1 MVSIL
6 VVNLAMVSGLR
17 SLNVDTSCGELK
29 IKFKRNIAAILFL
42 MATVLVMGTV
52 DLWFDQSETEDLSWH
67 GESKHLPD
75 KELLQARVNQALSG
89 THSEVDR
96 SIGADIDRIIDPE
109 AMEAKLAGLTKTVTT
124 SREPSTAE
132 LKSYFQDNRENYREA
147 SRFAFTQLIFPF
159 IQYGGLATTKAR
171 EAKNN
176 LNAKV
181 EDFSGLEVIPREAN
195 LTSLE
200 LDDIYGQGFGD
211 KLASLFI
218 NNQDAPLP
226 CWSEPITSK
235 KGAHIMCFTQV
246 TLGAIPA
253 LETVKSQVTNDW
265 RYWVSKEQP

>member
-1 MVSIL
+1 VRNSKDTGIKASASLIYLVSF
-6 VVNLAMVSGLR
+6 A
-17 SLNVDTSCGELK
+17 
-29 IKFKRNIAAILFL
+29 LF
-42 MATVLVMGTV
+42 AGVL
-52 DLWFDQSETEDLSWH
+52 LWWFALSQDGNSEWH
-67 GESKHLPD
+67 IDNQYLPD
-75 KELLQARVNQALSG
+75 RNDFQQRIDQTLSQAYTEA
-89 THSEVDR
+89 DR
-96 SIGADIDRIIDPE
+96 SIGADIERLIDPQ

-159 IQYGGLATTKAR
+159 TQYGGHATTKAR

-176 LNAKV
+176 LKTKV

-200 LDDIYGQGFGD
+200 LDEIYGQGFGD
-211 KLASLFI
+211 KLVSLFI

-253 LETVKSQVTNDW
+253 LETVKSQVINDW
-265 RYWVSKEQP
+265 RYWVSEEQP

>member
-1 MVSIL
+1 VRNSKDTGIKASASLIYLVSF
-6 VVNLAMVSGLR
+6 A
-17 SLNVDTSCGELK
+17 
-29 IKFKRNIAAILFL
+29 LF
-42 MATVLVMGTV
+42 AGVL
-52 DLWFDQSETEDLSWH
+52 LWWFALSQDGNSEWH
-67 GESKHLPD
+67 IDNQYLPD
-75 KELLQARVNQALSG
+75 RNDFQQRIDQTLSQAYTEA
-89 THSEVDR
+89 DR
-96 SIGADIDRIIDPE
+96 SIGADIERLIDPQ

-159 IQYGGLATTKAR
+159 TQYGGHATTKAR

-176 LNAKV
+176 LKTKV

-200 LDDIYGQGFGD
+200 LDEIYGQGFGD
-211 KLASLFI
+211 KLVSLFI

-246 TLGAIPA
+246 RLGAVPA
-253 LETVKSQVTNDW
+253 LETIKSQVTNDW
-265 RYWVSKEQP
+265 RYWVSAQQPSASKQP